1 MPIPEVRKKEAAT
14 APPAQSVTE
23 PRLDDRS
30 FRRGMIAMRWIL
42 LIAYAS
48 LTQTHVLDV
57 STTAFLLSGGML
69 LASTILF
76 TWLRSGDS
84 ASAGPIIA
92 GIRYLD
98 VALVSA
104 VLVALHDV
112 RSPVW
117 SVYLISIVAIAHL
130 ASTKGMVAFA
140 SWVGFNYVAAA
151 FVVKLYGYDVPWSY
165 VIVVSICIQV
175 MAINASVVA
184 GSEQRLRGIISDLAV
199 TDSLTGLPNRRQFHQ
214 MYASTLDDAVEAR
227 TPLAL
232 MLIDVDHFKQIND
245 EHGHPVGD
253 DRLRDIAERM
263 RTVVRRDD
271 LVARFGGD
279 EFIVVAPRST
289 RDEARNLA
297 ERLRTTVMSSG
308 TSVSIGIAIFPDD
321 AQREDTLIAAADGA
335 LYAAKQAGRNCVR
348 EAA

>member
-1 MPIPEVRKKEAAT
+1 
-14 APPAQSVTE
+14 
-23 PRLDDRS
+23 
-30 FRRGMIAMRWIL
+30 
-42 LIAYAS
+42 
-48 LTQTHVLDV
+48 
-57 STTAFLLSGGML
+57 
-69 LASTILF
+69 
-76 TWLRSGDS
+76 
-84 ASAGPIIA
+84 
-92 GIRYLD
+92 
-98 VALVSA
+98 
-104 VLVALHDV
+104 
-112 RSPVW
+112 
-117 SVYLISIVAIAHL
+117 
-130 ASTKGMVAFA
+130 
-140 SWVGFNYVAAA
+140 
-151 FVVKLYGYDVPWSY
+151 
-165 VIVVSICIQV
+165 
-175 MAINASVVA
+175 VVA
-184 GSEQRLRGIISDLAV
+184 GGEQRLRRIISDLAV

-214 MYASTLDDAVEAR
+214 MYASKLDDAVEAR

-253 DRLRDIAERM
+253 DRLRDIAARM

-308 TSVSIGIAIFPDD
+308 TSVSVGIAIFPED
-321 AQREDTLIAAADGA
+321 AQREDALIAAADGA